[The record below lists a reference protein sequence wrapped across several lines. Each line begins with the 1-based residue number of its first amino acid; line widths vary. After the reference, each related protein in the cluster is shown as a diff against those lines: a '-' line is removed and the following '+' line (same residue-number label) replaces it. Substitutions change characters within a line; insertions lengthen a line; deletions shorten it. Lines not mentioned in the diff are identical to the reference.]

1 MKHLISIDPL
11 TPFEAFDLA
20 SDLYWS
26 LMSDIEMRSL
36 DSPKNVETEPAY
48 CQAPAFLPNVPLFH
62 DTGTAQLNGA
72 TPTAVN
78 SLTAR

>member
-1 MKHLISIDPL
+1 
-11 TPFEAFDLA
+11 
-20 SDLYWS
+20 
-26 LMSDIEMRSL
+26 MSHIEMCSL

-78 SLTAR
+78 PLTAR